1 MSHPKFK
8 VLNYGFANIT
18 SEDSVLVKELPMQ
31 QLFRD
36 RTVYAFSYVI
46 AQNSFG
52 VKPKYLDTGNKDL
65 ELDLKLGRNYKLITR
80 QDLTAGNFK
89 KEDLNDKI
97 VLLGY
102 IGEKED
108 FFYLDKEKKKKIKG
122 VEIQAAI
129 IDEIIHL

>member
-1 MSHPKFK
+1 M
-8 VLNYGFANIT
+8 NYGFANIT
-18 SEDSVLVKELPMQ
+18 TEDSVFVRELPMQ
-31 QLFRD
+31 QLFRE

-52 VKPKYLDTGNKDL
+52 VKPKYQDTGNKDL
-65 ELDLKLGRNYKLITR
+65 ELSLNGLGKNYKLITR
-80 QDLTAGNFK
+80 QDLATGNFK

-102 IGEKED
+102 IGSKQD
-108 FFYLDKEKKKKIKG
+108 FFYLDKKKRKRING

-129 IDEIIHL
+129 IDEIVEL